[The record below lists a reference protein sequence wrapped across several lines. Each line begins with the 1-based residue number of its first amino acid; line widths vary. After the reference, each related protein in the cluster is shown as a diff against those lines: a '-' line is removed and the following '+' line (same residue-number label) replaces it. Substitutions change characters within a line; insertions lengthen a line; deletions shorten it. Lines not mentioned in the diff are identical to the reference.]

1 MKRYFE
7 VIGERLTLQLEVNKK
22 GMELTTEQ
30 ISKIYNMKLREV
42 TRKEYNRLCKE
53 YEQLKKEVKLMSIK
67 GLDMNNVVIHEGEEK
82 RQVKY
87 PKIYKHFKHD
97 PEGIPNNY
105 TYVTLFE
112 SEPKDT
118 EWLMQQESEQIG
130 IMETEHNWYGSSYL
144 INGKYY
150 HSNKLCSEKM
160 VIYKS
165 LYDGHMA
172 WTRPVNMFLS
182 KVPEGRES
190 ENPTGQ
196 IYRFEEVE

>member
-1 MKRYFE
+1 M
-7 VIGERLTLQLEVNKK
+7 NKK
-22 GMELTTEQ
+22 GLSTRENIICDLTIGDSIEEIVEKYSNDKCVMDEFKTEWH
-30 ISKIYNMKLREV
+30 SKYCTDSGEYCV
-42 TRKEYNRLCKE
+42 DCWKEK
-53 YEQLKKEVKLMSIK
+53 I
-67 GLDMNNVVIHEGEEK
+67 EEIAEDLEE

-105 TYVTLFE
+105 MYVTLFE
-112 SEPKDT
+112 SEPKVT
-118 EWLMQQESEQIG
+118 EWLMKQESEQIG
-130 IMETEHNWYGSSYL
+130 IMETEHNWYGNSYL

-172 WTRPVNMFLS
+172 WARPVNMFLS

-190 ENPTGQ
+190 ENPTSQ
-196 IYRFEEVE
+196 IYRFEEVG